1 MTSKTPQF
9 PRQRT
14 AITVLCALMAH
25 LSVAEAVTI
34 PLVPLQAINSA
45 EPNIMMILD
54 DSGSMQWEAMPDN
67 MVYSY
72 YIYPRPNNLYGGTTY
87 ANEAVDTNLNNRY
100 ARVMRS
106 SAHNKIYYDPTITY
120 RPWSYADGTLWPN
133 ANPTAAYHNPANTA
147 LGTRNL
153 TTDLTEYATWQN
165 DGGTNTRN
173 QTYFPATYFKYNG
186 GNMWNAGSYTRVE
199 IKPANAPFTKAT
211 TRTDCAGTTCTYAE
225 EIQNFANWYTYYR
238 SRILT
243 ARAGIGRAFSL
254 QGNNIRVGFGSI
266 NKGSATIDGVATPTV
281 ISGVRQFT
289 GTDRSNFFSQLYN
302 WTIPAAGTPLRAA
315 LDNVGKYYKR
325 TDDKGPWSSTP
336 GVSGGTDYTCRQ
348 SYTIM
353 MTDGYWNGSG
363 ASAPANANN
372 DGTSGPTQSGP
383 NGQTYSYSAVSP
395 FTDSVPDTLADV
407 AMYYW
412 KNDLRPD
419 LANQVPTNYLDPAFW
434 QHMVTFGVG
443 LGVTGSVNA
452 TAAFD
457 AIQTGATINWPNP
470 HTGGN
475 PALLDDLLHASVNGR
490 GGFFSAQNPKE
501 FADSLTA
508 TLNAIAQRSGSA
520 ASIAANSSQ
529 ISTNTKV
536 FNAKFD
542 TSRWSGEL
550 DAYAV
555 TSTGVANTPSWTA
568 SSNIPAPGARKIFT
582 KSGSSVVS
590 FLFSNLS
597 ATDQGYLVNADNV
610 NYLRGD
616 RSKERQNGGTLRN
629 RTSILG
635 DIVDSTPAYVSEN
648 DTLFVG
654 ANDGMLH
661 AFNATTG
668 VEQFAYIPSAVLPR
682 LVNLTYPAYSHEYFV
697 DGDIA
702 VSSRTQTPNNNY
714 LVATLGRG
722 GKGLFA
728 LNVTTPS
735 SFGAGNLLW
744 EYFNASDN
752 DLGYMLGAPIIAR
765 MNDGSVVA
773 IVANGYNS
781 SSGKAVLY
789 IFDLATGSIL
799 KKFDTGVG
807 SDNGLAAPGVYDVDN
822 DGDIDVIYAGDLKG
836 NLWKFDVSSNTP
848 SAWGFAFM
856 SGTTPLPFFV
866 ATDSLGNRQP
876 ITAPVSVAKNS
887 VTSDANYGKRFIY
900 VGTGSYFRNGD
911 TADSSVQS
919 LYGLIDQNYRIPG
932 RGNLTPRTV
941 ELQGVQSNMPVRVFS
956 ESTPGDMTNKDG
968 WYIDLKTAGGV
979 AEGERIVT
987 AAQAYQL
994 AEPTLIFSSIIPIDD
1009 PCQPGGR
1016 GYVNAINPFTGG
1028 RLSTG
1033 FFDLNANRN
1042 FTDDLLS
1049 NRVVGSVDLGIGMP
1063 SQPKI
1068 VGGRLV
1074 VGGSSGKIGDI
1085 GINTGAKKTRRISWR
1100 EISRD

>member
-1 MTSKTPQF
+1 MTSIAHRF
-9 PRQRT
+9 PLKRSS
-14 AITVLCALMAH
+14 VVVMCALMAH
-25 LSVAEAVTI
+25 LTVAEAVTI

-54 DSGSMQWEAMPDN
+54 DSGSMQWEAMPDEIT
-67 MVYSY
+67 
-72 YIYPRPNNLYGGTTY
+72 YIDYLYPRPSNLYGGSTY
-87 ANEAVDTNLNNRY
+87 GNVAVDTSSTNRY
-100 ARVMRS
+100 ARLLRS
-106 SAHNKIYYDPTITY
+106 AGVNKVYYDPTITY
-120 RPWSYADGTLWPN
+120 IPWSNPDGSLWPN
-133 ANPTAAYHNPANTA
+133 AVPTAALNNPANA
-147 LGTRNL
+147 ARGTRNL
-153 TTDLTEYATWQN
+153 TINLTEYSNWRN
-165 DGGTNTRN
+165 DSSTSTGD
-173 QTYFPATYFKYNG
+173 QTYYPATYFNYNG
-186 GNMWNAGSYTRVE
+186 GGIWNAGSYTRVQ
-199 IKPANAPFTKAT
+199 IRPANAPFPKAAS
-211 TRTDCAGTTCTYAE
+211 RTDCAGTTCTYDE
-225 EIQNFANWYTYYR
+225 EIKNFANWYTYYR

-243 ARAGIGRAFSL
+243 ARAGIGRAFAL
-254 QGNNIRVGFGSI
+254 QGNNVRVGFGAI
-266 NKGSATIDGVATPTV
+266 NKDSTTVDGVSTST
-281 ISGVRQFT
+281 IILGVRQFS
-289 GTDRSNFFSQLYN
+289 GTDRDTFFNRLYN
-302 WTIPAAGTPLRAA
+302 WTIPTSGTPLRQA
-315 LDNVGKYYKR
+315 LDDTGKYFMR
-325 TDDKGPWSSTP
+325 TDSRGPWSSTP

-348 SYTIM
+348 SYTIL

-363 ASAPANANN
+363 ASSPADANT
-372 DGTSGPTQSGP
+372 DGTSGPSHTGP
-383 NGQTYSYSAVSP
+383 NGQTYSYVAQSP
-395 FTDSVPDTLADV
+395 FSDERSDTLADV

-412 KNDLRPD
+412 KTDLRD
-419 LANQVPTNYLDPAFW
+419 TLANEVPTNYLDPAFW

-443 LGVTGSVNA
+443 LGVTGSISP

-457 AIQTGATINWPNP
+457 AIQTGATITWPS
-470 HTGGN
+470 TGTNAGK
-475 PALLDDLLHASVNGR
+475 LDDLLHAGVNSR

-501 FADSLTA
+501 FADSLAA
-508 TLNAIAQRSGSA
+508 TLNSIAQRSGSA

-550 DAYAV
+550 EAYAV
-555 TSTGVANTPSWTA
+555 TSTGVATTASWTA
-568 SSNIPAPGARKIFT
+568 SNNIPAPGSRRIFT
-582 KSGSSVVS
+582 YSGGNVVPFQFSS
-590 FLFSNLS
+590 LS
-597 ATDQGYLVNADNV
+597 AADQGYLVNADNV
-610 NYLRGD
+610 DYLRGE
-616 RSKERQNGGTLRN
+616 RSKEKQNSGTLRN

-668 VEQFAYIPSAVLPR
+668 VEQFAYVPSAVLPR
-682 LVNLTYPAYSHEYFV
+682 IANLTNPSYTHEYFV

-702 VSSRTQTPNNNY
+702 VSSRTQTPSNNY

-722 GKGLFA
+722 GKGIFA

-735 SFGAGNLLW
+735 SFGTGSLLW
-744 EYFNASDN
+744 EYFSSSDN
-752 DLGYMLGAPIIAR
+752 DLGYMLGAPIIAK

-781 SSGKAVLY
+781 TSGKAVLY
-789 IFDLATGSIL
+789 IFDLATGSIIR
-799 KKFDTGVG
+799 KFDTGIG
-807 SDNGLAAPGVYDVDN
+807 SDNGLAAPGVYDADN

-836 NLWKFDVSSNTP
+836 NLWKFDVSSNT
-848 SAWGFAFM
+848 SSTWGFAFM
-856 SGTTPLPFFV
+856 SGTTPLPFFI

-887 VTSDANYGKRFIY
+887 VTTDPNYGKRFIF

-911 TADSSVQS
+911 TADKSVQS
-919 LYGLIDQNYRIPG
+919 LYGLIDQNYQIAG
-932 RGNLTPRTV
+932 RSNLIQRSIQLEST
-941 ELQGVQSNMPVRVFS
+941 LNSKPVRVFS
-956 ESTPGDMTNKDG
+956 GATTGDMTSKDG
-968 WYIDLKTAGGV
+968 WYLDLKTAGGV

-1016 GYVNAINPFTGG
+1016 GYVNALNPFTGG
-1028 RLSTG
+1028 RLSNG
-1033 FFDLNANRN
+1033 FFDLNADKN
-1042 FTDDLLS
+1042 FANDLAGGY
-1049 NRVVGSVDLGIGMP
+1049 NVGSVDLGIGMP

-1085 GINTGAKKTRRISWR
+1085 EINTGAKKTRRISWR
-1100 EISRD
+1100 EITRD

>member
-1 MTSKTPQF
+1 MTSIAHRF
-9 PRQRT
+9 PLKRSS
-14 AITVLCALMAH
+14 VVVMCALMTH
-25 LSVAEAVTI
+25 LTVAEAVTI

-54 DSGSMQWEAMPDN
+54 DSGSMQWEAMPDEIT
-67 MVYSY
+67 
-72 YIYPRPNNLYGGTTY
+72 YIDYLYPRPNSLYGGSTYTTT
-87 ANEAVDTNLNNRY
+87 AVDSRSTNRY
-100 ARVMRS
+100 ARLLRS
-106 SAHNKIYYDPTITY
+106 AGVNKVYYDPTITY
-120 RPWSYADGTLWPN
+120 IPWSNPDGSLWPN
-133 ANPTAAYHNPANTA
+133 AAPTAALNNPANA
-147 LGTRNL
+147 ARGTRNL
-153 TTDLTEYATWQN
+153 TIDLTEYSNWRN
-165 DGGTNTRN
+165 DSSTDTGY
-173 QTYFPATYFKYNG
+173 QTYYPATYFTYNG
-186 GNMWNAGSYTRVE
+186 GGIWNAGSYTRVQ
-199 IKPANAPFTKAT
+199 IKPGNAPFPKAA
-211 TRTDCAGTTCTYAE
+211 TRTDCAGATCSYDE

-243 ARAGIGRAFSL
+243 ARAGIGRAFAL
-254 QGNNIRVGFGSI
+254 QGNNVRVGFGAI
-266 NKGSATIDGVATPTV
+266 NKDSTTVDGVSTST
-281 ISGVRQFT
+281 IILGVRQFT
-289 GTDRSNFFSQLYN
+289 GTDRNNFFDRLYN
-302 WTIPAAGTPLRAA
+302 WPIPTSGTPLRQA
-315 LDNVGKYYKR
+315 LDDTGKYYMR
-325 TDDKGPWSSTP
+325 TDSRGPWSSTP

-348 SYTIM
+348 SYTIL

-363 ASAPANANN
+363 ASSPADANT
-372 DGTSGPTQSGP
+372 DGTSGPSHSGP
-383 NGQTYSYSAVSP
+383 NGQTYSYVAQSP
-395 FTDSVPDTLADV
+395 FSDGRSDTLADV

-412 KNDLRPD
+412 KTDLRST
-419 LANQVPTNYLDPAFW
+419 LANEVPTNYLDPAFW

-443 LGVTGSVNA
+443 LGVTGSVSPA
-452 TAAFD
+452 AAFD
-457 AIQTGATINWPNP
+457 AIQTGATITWPS
-470 HTGGN
+470 TGTNAGK
-475 PALLDDLLHASVNGR
+475 LDDLLHAGVNSR

-501 FADSLTA
+501 FADSLAA

-550 DAYAV
+550 EAYAV
-555 TSTGVANTPSWTA
+555 TSTGVASTASWTA
-568 SSNIPAPGARKIFT
+568 SNNIPAPGSRRIFT
-582 KSGSSVVS
+582 YSGGNVVPFQFSS
-590 FLFSNLS
+590 LS
-597 ATDQGYLVNADNV
+597 TTDQGYLVNTEKVD
-610 NYLRGD
+610 YLRGD
-616 RSKERQNGGTLRN
+616 RSKEKQNGGTLRN

-668 VEQFAYIPSAVLPR
+668 VEQFAYVPSAVLPR
-682 LVNLTYPAYSHEYFV
+682 IANLTNPSYTHEYFV

-702 VSSRTQTPNNNY
+702 VSSRTQTPSNNY

-722 GKGLFA
+722 GKGIFA

-735 SFGAGNLLW
+735 SFGSGSLLW
-744 EYFNASDN
+744 EYFNSTDN
-752 DLGYMLGAPIIAR
+752 DLGYMLGAPIIAK

-781 SSGKAVLY
+781 TSGNAVLY
-789 IFDLATGSIL
+789 IFDLATGSIIR
-799 KKFDTGVG
+799 KFDTGVG
-807 SDNGLAAPGVYDVDN
+807 SDNGLAAPGVYDADN

-836 NLWKFDVSSNTP
+836 NLWKFDVSSNTS

-856 SGTTPLPFFV
+856 SGTTPLPFFI

-887 VTSDANYGKRFIY
+887 VTTDPNYGKRFIF

-911 TADSSVQS
+911 TADKSVQS
-919 LYGLIDQNYRIPG
+919 LYGLIDQNYQITG
-932 RGNLTPRTV
+932 RSNLTQRSIQLEST
-941 ELQGVQSNMPVRVFS
+941 LNSKPVRVFS
-956 ESTPGDMTNKDG
+956 GATTGDMTSKDG
-968 WYIDLKTAGGV
+968 WYLDLKTAGGV

-1016 GYVNAINPFTGG
+1016 GYVNALNPFTGG
-1028 RLSTG
+1028 RLSNG
-1033 FFDLNANRN
+1033 FFDLNADKN
-1042 FTDDLLS
+1042 FANDLAGGY
-1049 NRVVGSVDLGIGMP
+1049 NVGSVDLGIGMP

-1085 GINTGAKKTRRISWR
+1085 EINTGAKKTRRISWR
-1100 EISRD
+1100 EITRD